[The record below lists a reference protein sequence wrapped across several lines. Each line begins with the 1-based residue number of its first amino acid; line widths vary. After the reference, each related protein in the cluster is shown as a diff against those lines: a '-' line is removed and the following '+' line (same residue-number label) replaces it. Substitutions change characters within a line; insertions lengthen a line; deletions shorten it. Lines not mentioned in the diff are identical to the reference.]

1 MPSYTDQLRV
11 RVKAAFKECPSCGR
25 PTLSKTK
32 AAEDIGV
39 TFVTFQNFLEG
50 KSVNSKTIDALEVWL
65 AKNGA

>member
-65 AKNGA
+65 AKSGA